1 MLMGFLPEIFRLKD
15 GACFFVCLFD
25 TPGADPW
32 TSSPLAAGWQTW
44 EDHAALPTNGLARES
59 NNMRGSFSARTNY
72 LLERTWRTGLHRE
85 VHLRASTDAE
95 VRRDEPLRLL
105 HDGSTLVLEFRG
117 CQAPQKT
124 PKNGNAPQKTAMRG
138 TGRRGRL
145 QELTFSEI
153 YWARR
158 TKALVSRA
166 DAGLPSTTRRVDSR

>member
-1 MLMGFLPEIFRLKD
+1 MKLLVCL
-15 GACFFVCLFD
+15 FVCLFVAPQAGRRPFRPYLFKVGRRGKI
-25 TPGADPW
+25 TLPYQQTGWPGRA
-32 TSSPLAAGWQTW
+32 TTYEARSQL
-44 EDHAALPTNGLARES
+44 GLI
-59 NNMRGSFSARTNY
+59 N

-105 HDGSTLVLEFRG
+105 HDVSTLVLEFRG

-145 QELTFSEI
+145 SQDLTFSEF

-158 TKALVSRA
+158 PTASISETVV
-166 DAGLPSTTRRVDSR
+166 GLPSTTRRVDSR

>member
-1 MLMGFLPEIFRLKD
+1 M
-15 GACFFVCLFD
+15 FVCLFVCLWD
-25 TPGADPW
+25 TPGANPW

-59 NNMRGSFSARTNY
+59 NNIRGSFSARTNY

-145 QELTFSEI
+145 QDLTFSEI

>member
-1 MLMGFLPEIFRLKD
+1 MVGKSDLQQEKALKSHSRVKHVKIKSRVRINIV
-15 GACFFVCLFD
+15 CLFVCLFD
-25 TPGADPW
+25 TPGAFPW
-32 TSSPLAAGWQTW
+32 TFSPLATGWQTW

-59 NNMRGSFSARTNY
+59 NNIRGSFSARTNY

-124 PKNGNAPQKTAMRG
+124 AMPSKKQQCEGRVGEDVCKN
-138 TGRRGRL
+138 
-145 QELTFSEI
+145 
-153 YWARR
+153 
-158 TKALVSRA
+158 
-166 DAGLPSTTRRVDSR
+166 

>member
-1 MLMGFLPEIFRLKD
+1 MKIKSRVRINIVCL
-15 GACFFVCLFD
+15 FVCLFD
-25 TPGADPW
+25 TPGAFPW
-32 TSSPLAAGWQTW
+32 TFSPLATGWQTW

-59 NNMRGSFSARTNY
+59 NNIRGSFSARTNY

-124 PKNGNAPQKTAMRG
+124 QKNVNAPQKTAMRG

-145 QELTFSEI
+145 QELTFFSVKFI
-153 YWARR
+153 GQGAP
-158 TKALVSRA
+158 
-166 DAGLPSTTRRVDSR
+166 LPPFRKQ